1 MMSGVATRPVTT
13 RQAARRWGGVGNQT
27 ALYRVARVLSV
38 AVLLAAWEVAG
49 RGAAGTFTLPPI
61 SAVAVALRR
70 QLADPGFWS
79 AAWVTLQALLVG
91 FALTVAAGIP
101 TGLVIGRIPQ
111 VARLANPYLQFLL
124 AVPASPLVPLFVVVF
139 GIGLAARVA
148 TVVVFAVAILIVN
161 TAAGARLVP
170 HSVVEMAE
178 SFGASPRQVFRR
190 VVIPAA
196 VPGIAAGL
204 RLSAGRAV
212 VGMVV
217 SELIIMSVGLGK
229 LISQYSA
236 TFDAANLYAVVIVVL
251 AVGVAVTRSMVWLER
266 RVVRWR

>member
-1 MMSGVATRPVTT
+1 MHGVAAERVTT
-13 RQAARRWGGVGNQT
+13 WQAARRRGSVGSPA
-27 ALYRVARVLSV
+27 ALYHLARALSLV
-38 AVLLAAWEVAG
+38 VLLAAWEIAG
-49 RGAAGTFTLPPI
+49 RGAAGTLTLPPV
-61 SAVAVALRR
+61 SAVVAALVR
-70 QLADPGFWS
+70 QLAEPGFWG
-79 AAWVTLQALLVG
+79 AVWVTLQALLVG

-101 TGLVIGRIPQ
+101 TGLVIGRIPE

-124 AVPASPLVPLFVVVF
+124 AVPASPLVPLFVIVF

-148 TVVVFAVAILIVN
+148 TVVVFGVAILIVN
-161 TAAGARLVP
+161 TAAGVRLVP
-170 HSVVEMAE
+170 HSLVEMAE

-196 VPGIAAGL
+196 LPGIAAGL

-217 SELIIMSVGLGK
+217 SELIIMSVGLGR

-236 TFDAANLYAVVIVVL
+236 TFDAANLYAVVMAVL
-251 AVGVAVTRSMVWLER
+251 VVGVAVARSMVWLER